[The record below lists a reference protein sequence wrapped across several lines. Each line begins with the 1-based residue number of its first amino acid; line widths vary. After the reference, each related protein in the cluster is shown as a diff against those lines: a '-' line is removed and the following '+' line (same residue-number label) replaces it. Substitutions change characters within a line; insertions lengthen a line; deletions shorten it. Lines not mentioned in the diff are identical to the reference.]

1 MLLGKGN
8 GKKNIIFSGKNE
20 KNFTNKSS
28 LLWWKRE
35 KEVETTRYTWKG
47 RKLHIKNIIIK
58 DVINAII

>member
-35 KEVETTRYTWKG
+35 KEVETTRYT
-47 RKLHIKNIIIK
+47 
-58 DVINAII
+58 